1 MGEDGNFRI
10 PAVLDNASRAR
21 DIQLALMFELAATA
35 FTEGWE
41 ALCSAYRRPR
51 KPANPIVK
59 LQRRPPKTRRT
70 LAESWTEGPRAHMER
85 MRPIRM

>member
-1 MGEDGNFRI
+1 MSENRKFPHSSRI
-10 PAVLDNASRAR
+10 WDNASHAR

-41 ALCSAYRRPR
+41 ALRLRIRRPR

-70 LAESWTEGPRAHMER
+70 RAESWTEGPRGSYGTYA
-85 MRPIRM
+85 PY